1 MFAQPGKKLLF
12 MGSEL
17 AQWREWNHDSSV
29 DWHLVAEGGE
39 HARMQMCVGELNW
52 LYRGEAALHELDG
65 DGRGI
70 EWVEANDA
78 EYSVLAFLR
87 KAKDE
92 RDKVLVV
99 CNFTP
104 MPRHNYRV
112 GVDGPVGG
120 AWREIYNSDATVFG
134 GSGHGNG
141 GRVPVTPVPW
151 HGRAAS
157 LNLTLPPL
165 GALFLKPE

>member
-12 MGSEL
+12 MGGEFG
-17 AQWREWNHDSSV
+17 QWREWNHDTSL
-29 DWHLVAEGGE
+29 DWHLFADGSQ
-39 HARMQMCVGELNW
+39 HARMAMCVGELNH
-52 LYRGEAALHELDG
+52 LYQRERALHELDS
-65 DGRGI
+65 DGRGF

-78 EYSVLAFLR
+78 EYSALVFLR
-87 KAKDE
+87 KAADDAD
-92 RDKVLVV
+92 RVLIV

-104 MPRHNYRV
+104 MPRYNYRV
-112 GVDGPVGG
+112 GVDGPAGG

-151 HGRAAS
+151 HGRSAS

-165 GALFLKPE
+165 GALFLKPA